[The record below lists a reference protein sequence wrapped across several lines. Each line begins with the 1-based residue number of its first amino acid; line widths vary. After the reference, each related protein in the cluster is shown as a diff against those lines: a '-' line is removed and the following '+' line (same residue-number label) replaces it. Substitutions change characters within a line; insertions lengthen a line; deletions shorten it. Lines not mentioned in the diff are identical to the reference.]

1 MKSTVKK
8 FGIYSST
15 LLIILFSFSFLIED
29 YMNYTISEVF
39 GYVSI
44 ILALSV
50 IYFGIKSYR
59 DTINNGII
67 SFSKALTLGLLISIC
82 AAITFG
88 LINVIYTEY
97 INPDFI
103 NEYYAHYVEQF
114 RENLDPAEFEEK
126 LKELES
132 EKELFKNPFIGFTV
146 MALTALIIG
155 FIISLIS
162 GLILQRKSK

>member
-15 LLIILFSFSFLIED
+15 LLIILFSFSFFIED

-82 AAITFG
+82 
-88 LINVIYTEY
+88 
-97 INPDFI
+97 
-103 NEYYAHYVEQF
+103 
-114 RENLDPAEFEEK
+114 
-126 LKELES
+126 
-132 EKELFKNPFIGFTV
+132 
-146 MALTALIIG
+146 
-155 FIISLIS
+155 
-162 GLILQRKSK
+162 